1 MERDNGKL
9 THLYKK
15 LRKVIRRDGAKIL
28 HKQNRKS
35 LADEHAKRKNNMQTL
50 INIKHAKHKIMTK
63 VGTL

>member
-15 LRKVIRRDGAKIL
+15 LRKVIRRDGKKII

-35 LADEHAKRKNNMQTL
+35 LADEHAKKKKQ
-50 INIKHAKHKIMTK
+50 HANTY
-63 VGTL
+63 

>member
-15 LRKVIRRDGAKIL
+15 LRKVIRRDGKKII

-35 LADEHAKRKNNMQTL
+35 LADEHAKNNNKKQ
-50 INIKHAKHKIMTK
+50 HANTY
-63 VGTL
+63 